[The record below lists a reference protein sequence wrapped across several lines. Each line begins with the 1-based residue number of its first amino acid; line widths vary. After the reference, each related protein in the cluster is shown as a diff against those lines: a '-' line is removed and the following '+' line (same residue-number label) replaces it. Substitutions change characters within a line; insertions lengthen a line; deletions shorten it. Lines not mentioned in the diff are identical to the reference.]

1 MRCERIKGNRRPN
14 AQQKLL
20 ESAALARRS
29 ERRRLAGEAPQ
40 VGGGGGGG
48 EPRVAWVGCQWQMD
62 GYCGRAP
69 QGDDAVP
76 RQAQQPE
83 PAGEPRSDGA
93 GDRDPHATAANRA
106 A

>member
-1 MRCERIKGNRRPN
+1 MHCERTKGNRRPN

-40 VGGGGGGG
+40 VGGGGGG
-48 EPRVAWVGCQWQMD
+48 EQRVAWVGCQWQMD

-69 QGDDAVP
+69 QGDDATP
-76 RQAQQPE
+76 RQAQQSE
-83 PAGEPRSDGA
+83 PTDEHRADGV
-93 GDRDPHATAANRA
+93 GHLDPHATATNRA